1 VQNIVDLTGGYCAPY
16 AYQICTDNA
25 NAGEELADP
34 SMTNYSLTFYWVNPG
49 TSESATFTYTDGNGN
64 QPSATVNYTINGPTN
79 IMVTN
84 NPQVMAPVT
93 VNAQAANSPTIYLE
107 LGYGL
112 GNNTY
117 DGITLQ
123 SAPVPSSGSLTWVQL
138 ITGDKI
144 RLRADGI
151 PYCSGGQTC
160 TCNPSGL
167 SASAA
172 ELDNVYPYVN
182 GGNFNDSP
190 RSPVNYSLGGTP
202 INYNEV
208 EQSFSATTYLL
219 WDPAL
224 PLGCTPATTTGN
236 GSSTTTKQSTCS
248 GSIPIPL
255 GNISWSWSGDG
266 IDTEILQSSGTTQGT
281 TFVLPC
287 SPESE
292 GSLGLTGG
300 ALPTMAE
307 HCAVWHNI

>member
-1 VQNIVDLTGGYCAPY
+1 MPSGQTDVNLTNFSISKDLTYTIPVLKEAF
-16 AYQICTDNA
+16 A
-25 NAGEELADP
+25 
-34 SMTNYSLTFYWVNPG
+34 VNPNIKVEMLPWSRPAWMKQSG
-49 TSESATFTYTDGNGN
+49 T
-64 QPSATVNYTINGPTN
+64 
-79 IMVTN
+79 M
-84 NPQVMAPVT
+84 
-93 VNAQAANSPTIYLE
+93 
-107 LGYGL
+107 
-112 GNNTY
+112 
-117 DGITLQ
+117 
-123 SAPVPSSGSLTWVQL
+123 
-138 ITGDKI
+138 
-144 RLRADGI
+144 
-151 PYCSGGQTC
+151 
-160 TCNPSGL
+160 
-167 SASAA
+167 
-172 ELDNVYPYVN
+172 N